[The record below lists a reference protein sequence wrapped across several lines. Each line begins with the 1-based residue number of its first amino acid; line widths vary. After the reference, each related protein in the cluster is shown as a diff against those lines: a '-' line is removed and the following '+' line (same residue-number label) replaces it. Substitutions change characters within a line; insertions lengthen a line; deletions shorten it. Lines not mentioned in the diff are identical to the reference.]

1 MQRGKRVPAFR
12 MTSSRMIA
20 AACAAVLLIVPSVMG
35 GPGSDKVITWGGNT
49 PEWNRALHL
58 GALRLGCS
66 DPPSSCAGYSQQM
79 SRSQG
84 VDKIFLSIALNAEK
98 TPVYVREY
106 SRLTLSHPEIYEIGL
121 DDFVGQCDKLNMT
134 LPALS
139 AFLAQVT
146 HDLKGANPKLNFGIT
161 VYEDELNSG
170 HLPLADLD
178 EQFRK
183 SVDFV
188 HLYPHY
194 RQEKQSFSAASQQA
208 LKIFPQAKIIA
219 GVYAYDRRDYVPC
232 TRENSTP
239 CTNDQEVDLFT
250 QSFKERLAMLG
261 SGEVQ
266 WIEFYPGSFGEEA
279 KWPSWTSPRICK
291 PERFQECLSNTNA
304 MREMVRKILNSQNG
318 SS

>member
-1 MQRGKRVPAFR
+1 
-12 MTSSRMIA
+12 MTSFQTLA
-20 AACAAVLLIVPSVMG
+20 AAFAALLLIVPAVMG
-35 GPGSDKVITWGGNT
+35 GPASNKVITWGGNT

-66 DPPSSCAGYSQQM
+66 DPPSSCAGYAQQM

-84 VDKIFLSIALNAEK
+84 VDKVFLSVALNAEK

-106 SRLTLSHPEIYEIGL
+106 SRLSLNHPEIYEIGL

-139 AFLAQVT
+139 AFLVQIT
-146 HDLKGANPKLNFGIT
+146 HDLKAGNPKLNFGIT
-161 VYEDELNSG
+161 VYEDELYSD
-170 HLPLADLD
+170 HLPLGDLD

-232 TRENSTP
+232 TRGNSTP
-239 CTNDQEVDLFT
+239 CTNDQEVNLFAE
-250 QSFKERLAMLG
+250 SFKERLGMLG
-261 SGEVQ
+261 SGGVQ
-266 WIEFYPGSFGEEA
+266 WIEFYPGSFGDEA
-279 KWPSWTSPRICK
+279 TWPSWTSSRICK
-291 PERFQECLSNTNA
+291 PERLQECLSNTNA
-304 MREMVRKILNSQNG
+304 MREVVRKILNSQNG

>member
-1 MQRGKRVPAFR
+1 MQRGKRARAFR
-12 MTSSRMIA
+12 MISFRLFVA
-20 AACAAVLLIVPSVMG
+20 ASAAVLLIVPAVIG
-35 GPGSDKVITWGGNT
+35 GPTSNKVITWGGNT

-66 DPPSSCAGYSQQM
+66 DPPSSCAGYAQQM

-106 SRLTLSHPEIYEIGL
+106 SRLSLSNPNIYEIGL

-139 AFLAQVT
+139 AFLAQLA

-161 VYEDELNSG
+161 LYEDELNSD

-194 RQEKQSFSAASQQA
+194 RQEKLSFAAATQQA

-232 TRENSTP
+232 TRGNSTP
-239 CTNDQEVDLFT
+239 CTNDQEVNLFAD
-250 QSFKERLAMLG
+250 SFKERLAMLG

-279 KWPSWTSPRICK
+279 KWPSWTSSRICK
-291 PERFQECLSNTNA
+291 PERLQECVSNTVA
-304 MREMVRKILNSQNG
+304 MREMARKILNSQYG

>member
-1 MQRGKRVPAFR
+1 LAGQV
-12 MTSSRMIA
+12 SN
-20 AACAAVLLIVPSVMG
+20 
-35 GPGSDKVITWGGNT
+35 KVITWGENT

-66 DPPSSCAGYSQQM
+66 DPPSSCAGYAQQT
-79 SRSQG
+79 SKSQG
-84 VDKIFLSIALNAEK
+84 VDKVFLSILLSTEK

-106 SRLTLSHPEIYEIGL
+106 SRLSLSHPAIYEIGI

-139 AFLAQVT
+139 AFLTQVT

-161 VYEDELNSG
+161 VYEDELNSD

-194 RQEKQSFSAASQQA
+194 RQEQLTFSAAAQQA

-219 GVYAYDRRDYVPC
+219 GVYAYDRRDYLPC
-232 TRENSTP
+232 ARGNSTP
-239 CTNDQEVDLFT
+239 CTNEQEIILFN
-250 QSFKERLAMLG
+250 QSFKERLASLG
-261 SGEVQ
+261 SGQ
-266 WIEFYPGSFGEEA
+266 ADWIEFYPGSFGDEA
-279 KWPSWTSPRICK
+279 KWPSWKAPRICK
-291 PERFQECLSNTNA
+291 PERLQECVNNTIA
-304 MREMVRKILNSQNG
+304 MRQIVRKILNSQNG
-318 SS
+318 PT